1 MENNSISKVLT
12 IVLVFMILLLFILS
26 IVYIVLKLKEKTTK
40 KNDNKKNIDQIKSK
54 NVSKSR
60 KGEAK
65 SKASNPLSSYSKM
78 SIYDFM
84 EFDDVQDNM
93 IVQKNGKR
101 YLVVVEC
108 QGVNYDLMS
117 KLEKNGVE
125 EGFQQFLNT
134 LRHPIQI
141 YIQTRTMNLEGSIQN
156 YKDKVKE
163 IENRY
168 NKLQRDYRAMK
179 ESEAYSEEDLNKQ
192 FFELTRAK
200 NLLEYGKDIIV
211 NTERMSLNKNVLTK
225 KYYIVISYFPEEDGN
240 YSIEEIRNMA
250 FAELYTKAQGVISTL
265 SACSVTGH
273 ILDSHEL
280 IELLYMTYNREE
292 ADTYGLE
299 RALAAEYDNL
309 YSTAPDVFEKKI
321 KALDQ
326 EIEERAIELANK
338 KIDEIKS
345 RPQQKAETKEA
356 SLDDL
361 VNKMAQIILGN
372 NRSYVGNDVAEQA
385 IQELKQEGGKK
396 NGNVE
401 AREQKT
407 KTRRNN

>member
-12 IVLVFMILLLFILS
+12 IVLVFMILLLFVLS
-26 IVYIVLKLKEKTTK
+26 IVYIVLKLKEKTNK
-40 KNDNKKNIDQIKSK
+40 KDNNKKNIDQIKSK
-54 NVSKSR
+54 NASKSK
-60 KGEAK
+60 KGESK

-101 YLVVVEC
+101 YIVVVEC

-117 KLEKNGVE
+117 KLEKTGVE

-156 YKDKVKE
+156 YKDRVKE

-179 ESEAYSEEDLNKQ
+179 ESEAYSEEDLNKH

-200 NLLEYGKDIIV
+200 NLLEYGKDIIA

-225 KYYIVISYFPEEDGN
+225 KYYVVISYFPEEDGN
-240 YSIEEIRNMA
+240 YSIDEIRNMA
-250 FAELYTKAQGVISTL
+250 FSELYTKAQAVISTL

-280 IELLYMTYNREE
+280 IELLYMTYNRED
-292 ADTYGLE
+292 ADSYGLD

-326 EIEERAIELANK
+326 EIEERAIELANR
-338 KIDEIKS
+338 KIEEIKS
-345 RPQQKAETKEA
+345 RPQQKAEAKEA

-372 NRSYVGNDVAEQA
+372 NRAYVGNDVAEQA
-385 IQELKQEGGKK
+385 IDELKQEGGKK

-401 AREQKT
+401 AREQKQRP
-407 KTRRNN
+407 RRKS